1 MASDYIVAGIM
12 VIIALVFVG
21 VSIFFAWLIR
31 PKRPT
36 TAKHATYEC
45 GEIPKG
51 GAWVQ
56 YNVRFYLVALA
67 FVVFDVEVA
76 FLFPWAIVF
85 KRLGLFGF
93 IEMTVFISI
102 ILFGLIYVWRKGAL
116 KWV

>member
-12 VIIALVFVG
+12 LIIALAFVG
-21 VSIFFAWLIR
+21 ISIFLAWLIR

-36 TAKHATYEC
+36 TAKHSTYEC
-45 GEIPKG
+45 GEVPKG
-51 GAWVQ
+51 PAWIQ

-76 FLFPWAIVF
+76 FLFPWAIVY
-85 KRLGLFGF
+85 KKLGLFGF
-93 IEMTVFISI
+93 IEMSVFISI
-102 ILFGLIYVWRKGAL
+102 ILFGLIYAWRKGAL